1 MTSLALCRASCA
13 AFQCPH
19 YGNHEPTP
27 QCPVVGIHKTGN
39 NPWCVACMILPALPD
54 GITERVMAEH
64 VIAER
69 SRLDKEI
76 SDARKAERTKKKAQ
90 RTVF

>member
-1 MTSLALCRASCA
+1 MTSIALCKASCA
-13 AFQCPH
+13 ATQCPH
-19 YGNHEPTP
+19 YGSHAPND

-39 NPWCVACMILPALPD
+39 NPWCVACMILPALGD
-54 GITERVMAEH
+54 DVEKVLEAH

-69 SRLDKEI
+69 RRLDKEI
-76 SDARKAERTKKKAQ
+76 SDARKKERKKKAEQ

>member
-1 MTSLALCRASCA
+1 MTSLAICKASCA
-13 AFQCPH
+13 ATQCPH
-19 YGNHEPTP
+19 YGNHVPND
-27 QCPVVGIHKTGN
+27 QCQVVGIHKTGN
-39 NPWCVACMILPALPD
+39 NPWCVACMILPALGD
-54 GITERVMAEH
+54 NVEKALEAR

-69 SRLDKEI
+69 RRLDKEI